1 MSFLIL
7 VLEKKR
13 NLFVKT
19 NMKKSVLV
27 KRNS

>member
-19 NMKKSVLV
+19 NIKKSVLV
-27 KRNS
+27 KKK